1 MLQFFESA
9 FPDHIEDLLISFQLL
24 LEGRKIG
31 VLLSSLDF
39 VLFLLTMCLFVKS
52 ANWFGGRLSCC
63 QILAN
68 CFLRLPESINFEF
81 PPKFSLLFSGRFSFL
96 LPSLDLFLGFLGL
109 NSLLFLLG
117 HSLFVNKFLHCWYNI
132 N

>member
-9 FPDHIEDLLISFQLL
+9 FPDHIEDLLISLQFL
-24 LEGRKIG
+24 LEGWKIG
-31 VLLSSLDF
+31 VLLSSFDL
-39 VLFLLTMCLFVKS
+39 VLFLLAMCLFVKS
-52 ANWFGGRLSCC
+52 THWFGGRLSGC

-68 CFLRLPESINFEF
+68 GFLGLPKSINFEF
-81 PPKFSLLFSGRFSFL
+81 PSLLSLLFSGGFSFL
-96 LPSLDLFLGFLGL
+96 LPSLGLFFGFLGL
-109 NSLLFLLG
+109 YSLLFLLG